1 MSTLNIKL
9 SQSAV
14 DKNHALDDGT
24 PASTIGDMFST
35 IAELRSAIGD
45 ATYYA
50 DRLTSRGNKYTFT
63 YGGGAQK
70 VMTGAV
76 DYLNQTADI
85 TESVVTIPRVVKET
99 IAGDLNFIYAIDSDT
114 LTLYD
119 TGGTV
124 TSYLAEL
131 QEADPDFGRMS
142 IGFKGNLG
150 YDAGMNLSG
159 TLSSLTLS
167 AQKHI
172 KEVKIDGVLN
182 VSGNLETIA
191 SGTSPVI
198 NGTVT
203 RYKESYV
210 DGSYIDFAGLLTA
223 NQNTS
228 FSLGM
233 LAEANN
239 WTLPNTINID
249 LPKTLYED
257 WVLNTGN
264 GNDRV
269 TLKGGGGRLFVNTG
283 ADNDYVILLDSAPT
297 VDGGSGTDTL
307 EIHFSGGLGMLN
319 VAGFENLVLGG
330 KSGINGTG
338 DANDNTITG
347 NDGKNT
353 LDGGGGTD
361 TLIGGK
367 GDDVYIISDSLSV
380 IVEDV
385 NGGKKDE
392 ARTAVT
398 YVLPGEVELL
408 TLTGTDDI
416 SGTGN
421 TLKNIITGNSGNNTL
436 DGGGGTDTLI
446 GGLGDDVYIVREAK
460 EKITEKADEG
470 HDRIDTTVN
479 KFSIAKLAEV
489 EDLGFIG
496 AGDAILTG
504 NAKANALYGGI
515 GNDTLDGGKGS
526 DTMAGGDGDDIYYI
540 DDVLDTAVELDGEG
554 YDKVFSSVSYA
565 LSDYIEELVLGGKA
579 HIDGTGNGQGNMLT
593 GNKGN
598 NTLSGLDGDDILD
611 GLGGNDRYIGGD
623 GNDTFHLSTAPNAKS
638 NVKTIE
644 DFTSGEDT
652 LDINTAAFKWKG
664 APLGALLAENFVSND
679 SGLAETATQRFVY
692 NNTSGELFYDADG
705 SGRGKA
711 VLVAVFENTPD
722 LLHTDITLS

>member
-1 MSTLNIKL
+1 MTA
-9 SQSAV
+9 Q
-14 DKNHALDDGT
+14 
-24 PASTIGDMFST
+24 
-35 IAELRSAIGD
+35 
-45 ATYYA
+45 ATEFV
-50 DRLTSRGNKYTFT
+50 T
-63 YGGGAQK
+63 
-70 VMTGAV
+70 
-76 DYLNQTADI
+76 TAPG
-85 TESVVTIPRVVKET
+85 VLKET
-99 IAGDLNFIYAIDSDT
+99 VRGTMNMAYDNYSLW
-114 LTLYD
+114 D

-124 TSYLAEL
+124 TSYLAEIL
-131 QEADPDFGRMS
+131 VNDPDFGRMS
-142 IGFKGNLG
+142 TGFTGNLM
-150 YDAGMNLSG
+150 YDSSYNLSG
-159 TLSSLTLS
+159 TVSTMTIT
-167 AQKHI
+167 AQKHV
-172 KEVKIDGVLN
+172 KELKVEGVFN
-182 VSGNLETIA
+182 VGGNLNSIA
-191 SGTSPVI
+191 SGATPSI
-198 NGTVT
+198 NGTIT
-203 RYKESYV
+203 RFKESYV

-228 FSLGM
+228 FN
-233 LAEANN
+233 LATLADANN

-257 WVLNTGN
+257 WILNTGN

-283 ADNDYVILLDSAPT
+283 ADNDYVTLLDSAPT
-297 VDGGSGTDTL
+297 VDGGNGTDTL

-392 ARTAVT
+392 VRTAVT
-398 YVLPGEVELL
+398 YVLPAEVELL

-416 SGTGN
+416 DGTGN
-421 TLKNIITGNSGNNTL
+421 TLKNIITGNSGSNTL

-460 EKITEKADEG
+460 DKITEKADEG

-579 HIDGTGNGQGNMLT
+579 HIDGTGNGQDNMLT

-611 GLGGNDRYIGGD
+611 GLGGNDHYIGGD
-623 GNDTFHLSTAPNAKS
+623 GNDTFRLSTAPNAKS